1 MTIFLI
7 KNISGYNGPA
17 GPFEAVV
24 NMGTAQPPQR
34 KGSLPQYA
42 SNKLVEFQHK
52 SDELES
58 LGIFQPPENLGITVE
73 YLNPSFLNKK
83 PSGGHRLVT
92 TFADVGR
99 YRKPEPSLY
108 IARCRFYPPNN
119 RQMEVRNLIRPYQ
132 RFLSDSTC

>member
-7 KNISGYNGPA
+7 KNISGYNGAA

-24 NMGTAQPPQR
+24 NMGTVQPPQR

-42 SNKLVEFQHK
+42 LNKLVEFQHK

-73 YLNPSFLNKK
+73 YLNPSFLIKK

-99 YRKPEPSLY
+99 YSKPEPSLY
-108 IARCRFYPPNN
+108 ITRCRFYPPNN